1 MNRSK
6 NFFALLFFLFLGVV
20 YFHPMLSSKLIFC
33 ERDLAPF
40 FIPPK
45 FLWVSQV
52 KSLVFPF
59 WNPYNY
65 SGIPLLATLQPGVLY
80 PPHVFYLFLP
90 FNVVWN
96 WLIILHFVFAAFST
110 YAFLRYMKVTP
121 LSSAVGGMVFMLSGY
136 LLSVHNLLPHLF
148 GVSWFP
154 LILLYFLKYFET
166 GEYRNSVL
174 CALFLV
180 FQYLAGAPEIVI
192 LTGVVLFASLFF
204 VPWFTVRPTKL
215 TGRAF
220 GLVLIAGLFILLSGV
235 QWTSF
240 YELHKQSIRSS
251 GLPYLQAITWSLAWK
266 DFAQFFL
273 PDVFGYAQNLQKY
286 WLNQSWLKTVY
297 LGLGPVLLALVYFV
311 KGDKRK
317 YFFLGLI
324 VFSLILGL
332 GGNTPVY
339 KLLHKMPPFSSVRYP
354 VKFLF
359 LLFFAVSTVAAM
371 GLDAVIAGLK
381 ENDRTIR
388 RLTIAFFYLGFL
400 FALSWAFLN
409 FYHDQVVD
417 FLARRN
423 VRPPLYNEIWFNL
436 HNAKRFLAFS
446 FLFCTGLLL
455 YVRLRAKRIALGFV
469 LVVLTADLFL
479 ASYGFYG
486 TTSWKWFE
494 KPDGFTRELLHNT
507 ETERFMVSVKTENEL
522 NSILIGK
529 NYLVA
534 PYSAL
539 YGLYSIGG
547 AEVMRIGHHEKYL
560 GLFNCVQNIVQARS
574 LLDVGGIKYAIL
586 SYPLTDKDFILVK
599 KDTLNDKYVYLYE
612 YRGYPG
618 RFLFFPKAQFMDDEK
633 DVMLRMINPESDFKT
648 ELIISGLQPVP
659 RQSGNRASRGFIR
672 LVSYRPNE
680 VILTSESDGDGFFYV
695 SDTYYPGWRAYVDGQ
710 ETKIYRANLAFR
722 AIEVPAGKHTIV
734 FRYVPVSFYIGCG
747 LTFVGIL
754 LCVWLWR
761 KDKKSLSKQTP

>member
-1 MNRSK
+1 MNRYKSLL
-6 NFFALLFFLFLGVV
+6 ALLLFLILGVI
-20 YFHPMLSSKLIFC
+20 YFHPVLSSKLIFC

-40 FIPPK
+40 FVPPK

-52 KSLVFPF
+52 KSLIFPF
-59 WNPYNY
+59 WNPHNY

-80 PPHVFYLFLP
+80 PPHIFYLFLP

-96 WLIILHFVFAAFST
+96 WLIILHFVFAASTT
-110 YAFLRYMKVTP
+110 YAFLRYMKITA

-166 GEYRNSVL
+166 GSYRNIVL
-174 CALFLV
+174 CSLFLV

-192 LTGVVLFASLFF
+192 LTGIVLFISLFF
-204 VPWFTVRPTKL
+204 IPWFTGRPTKL
-215 TGRAF
+215 TGRVV
-220 GLVLIAGLFILLSGV
+220 GVTLIAGLFILLSGI

-251 GLPYLQAITWSLAWK
+251 GLSYLQAITWSFAWK

-273 PDVFGYAQNLQKY
+273 PDVFGYAQNLEKY

-297 LGLGPVLLALVYFV
+297 LGLGPVLLSLIYFV
-311 KGDKRK
+311 KGDRKK

-324 VFSLILGL
+324 IFSLILGL
-332 GGNTPVY
+332 GGNTPIY
-339 KLLHKMPPFSSVRYP
+339 KLLHKLPPFSSVRYP

-359 LLFFAVSTVAAM
+359 LLFFAVSTATAM
-371 GLDAVIAGLK
+371 GLDALITGLK
-381 ENDRTIR
+381 ENDRTVK
-388 RLTIAFFYLGFL
+388 RLVVGFFYLGFL
-400 FALSWAFLN
+400 FALAWAFLN
-409 FYHDQVVD
+409 FYHDQITE

-423 VRPPLYNEIWFNL
+423 VCPPLYNEIWFNL

-455 YVRLRAKRIALGFV
+455 YVRLRTKRIALGFV
-469 LVVLTADLFL
+469 LLVLTMDLFL
-479 ASYGFYG
+479 ANYGFYG

-494 KPDGFTRELLHNT
+494 KPEGFTRELLHNT

-522 NSILIGK
+522 NSILMGK

-539 YGLYSIGG
+539 HGLYSIGG

-574 LLDVGGIKYAIL
+574 LLDIGGIKYAIL
-586 SYPLTDKDFILVK
+586 SYPLDDKEFILVK
-599 KDTLNDKYVYLYE
+599 KDMLNDKNVYLYE
-612 YRGYPG
+612 YRRYPG
-618 RFLFFPKAQFMDDEK
+618 RFLFFPKAQFMDDENK
-633 DVMLRMINPESDFKT
+633 VMLMMIDSQSNFKK
-648 ELIISGLQPVP
+648 ELIISGSKPAAYP
-659 RQSGNRASRGFIR
+659 AGGEASQGTVR
-672 LVSYRPNE
+672 LMSYGSNK
-680 VILTSESDGDGFFYV
+680 VILASESDGNGFVYV

-722 AIEVPAGKHTIV
+722 AIQVPAGKHTIV
-734 FRYVPVSFYIGCG
+734 FRYLPLSFYIGCG
-747 LTFVGIL
+747 LTLIGLI

-761 KDKKSLSKQTP
+761 KNKKSL